1 MTAYVS
7 PDLVAQ
13 ALGATFTAAQEAAAL
28 DLCGAATE
36 WIDSYTERSWQAAV
50 VTDEMHRL
58 VGTDV
63 FLRQI
68 PVVTVASATLET
80 PAITDEAS
88 VLVSGTDYRLI
99 DAAIGWLR
107 TNGVFG
113 DVLRVSYTAQGLVPA
128 SVQQAAIGLVAVGL
142 TPTLASDSLGGAISR
157 ISLAAGDVEMSY
169 ANWRQ
174 TGVVPQSVKDW
185 LAPYRRRPIVVA

>member
-28 DLCGAATE
+28 DLCGAATA
-36 WIDSYTERSWQAAV
+36 WIDSYTERSWQAAI
-50 VTDEMHRL
+50 VTDELHRL
-58 VGTDV
+58 VTTDV
-63 FLRQI
+63 FLRQV

-80 PAITDEAS
+80 PAITDDAT

-142 TPTLASDSLGGAISR
+142 TPTLAADSLGGAISR
-157 ISLAAGDVEMSY
+157 ISLAAGDVEVSY